1 MIKELQIRNYKS
13 VRAADLSCNRE
24 VQHIGD
30 DRTATPFR
38 RSQKLHIRDYKSV
51 RAADLSCK
59 RVNVFI
65 GEPNTG
71 KSNIL
76 ETIGLLHLFADRKNY
91 HREEDVSFMLRI
103 SQWTQLY
110 HDQDPSQPL
119 SVTAD
124 KTKVELRYNSE
135 KKRIDVYID
144 KDRIVSLSP
153 DLLYVSGENGER
165 PVRYAFYRF
174 RERDQFP
181 SREANFV
188 VPPDGPNMIEVIRS
202 RKELMEALQSLLNKL
217 NLNLVLDITGLTI
230 RLESTTPV
238 GEGVREALYLPYSAL
253 SESLRRMVFNLAVVL
268 GNRNMVIALD
278 TPEAHMYPPHVKK
291 LAELIAHDKDRNNQY
306 FIATYSPYLLMSL
319 IEKTPKDELNV
330 LLTYLED
337 RETKVKPL
345 TDEQIEEILD
355 MDLDVFFNLEKFLEE
370 TKEGAS

>member
-1 MIKELQIRNYKS
+1 MMIRKLQIRNFKS
-13 VRAADLSCNRE
+13 IKALDLECSR
-24 VQHIGD
+24 I
-30 DRTATPFR
+30 
-38 RSQKLHIRDYKSV
+38 
-51 RAADLSCK
+51 
-59 RVNVFI
+59 NVFI

-91 HREEDVSFMLRI
+91 HREEDVSFMLRV
-103 SQWTQLY
+103 SQWNQLF
-110 HDQDPSQPL
+110 HDQDLSQPL

-165 PVRYAFYRF
+165 PRYAFYRF

-188 VPPDGPNMIEVIRS
+188 VPPDGPNVIEVIRS
-202 RKELMEALQSLLNKL
+202 RKELMEALQSLLSKL

-238 GEGVREALYLPYSAL
+238 GEGVRETLYLPYSSL

-268 GNRNMVIALD
+268 GNSNMVIALD

-291 LAELIAHDKDRNNQY
+291 LAELIAHDDRNNQY
-306 FIATYSPYLLMSL
+306 FITTYSPYMLISL
-319 IEKTPKDELNV
+319 IEKTPKSDLNV
-330 LLTYLED
+330 FLTYLED
-337 RETKVKPL
+337 RETKVKTL
-345 TDEQIEEILD
+345 SNEQIEEILD
-355 MDLDVFFNLEKFLEE
+355 MGVDVFFNLDKFLG
-370 TKEGAS
+370 TA